1 MQDKEQNTSKWK
13 FDTLCV
19 HAGHDVLTTGTI
31 APPIYQSVA
40 YPYESAEYA
49 AKLFRY
55 EIEGYMY
62 GRMDNPTNEMFE
74 KRIAALE
81 LAEKALA
88 TSSGMAAEFLSCF
101 ELLKTKNEF
110 VTSAIIYGGT
120 NQLFTNTFL
129 SMGKKVKFVFHPE
142 DLEEWKEA
150 ISSNT
155 AFLYLET
162 PSNPNLFIGD
172 ITELAKLAHEH
183 EIPLI
188 VDNTVATPALQQPI
202 KLGADIVVHSA
213 TKYLSGNSTC
223 ISGVVASSEEYI
235 DRLRAGEYRN
245 IGPSISP
252 FNSWLLLLGL
262 ETLSLRMSKHSHNA
276 LVIAEFL
283 EDHPKVIEV
292 NYPGLTSHPQHKL
305 AKRQMKGYSALLSFV
320 TKGELQDA
328 RKVIDAFGLIVHTGH
343 LGTTK
348 TLATHPAFTTHQ
360 QLTKEERE
368 AIGIKDTMIRLSIGI
383 EDEEDLIEDLDRAL
397 SLIP

>member
-1 MQDKEQNTSKWK
+1 MENRKQDKSEWK
-13 FDTLCV
+13 FSTLCV
-19 HAGHDVLTTGTI
+19 HAGHDVLKTGTI

-62 GRMDNPTNEMFE
+62 GRMDNPTNDMFE

-81 LAEKALA
+81 LTEKALA

-120 NQLFTNTFL
+120 NQLFTNTFAA
-129 SMGKKVKFVFHPE
+129 MGKKAKFIFHPE
-142 DLEEWKEA
+142 DLEEWKKA
-150 ISSNT
+150 ITPET
-155 AFLYLET
+155 AFLYVET

-172 ITELAKLAHEH
+172 IEELAKLAHDH

-188 VDNTVATPALQQPI
+188 VDNTVATPALQQPA
-202 KLGADIVVHSA
+202 KLGADIIVHSA

-223 ISGVVASSEEYI
+223 ISGVVASSGEYI
-235 DRLRAGEYRN
+235 DKLRSGEYRN
-245 IGPSISP
+245 IGPSLSP

-262 ETLSLRMSKHSHNA
+262 ETLPLRMAKHSHNA

-283 EDHPKVIEV
+283 EEHPKVIEV
-292 NYPGLTSHPQHKL
+292 NYPGLSSHPQHNL
-305 AKRQMKGYSALLSFV
+305 AKKQMTGYSALLSFV

-328 RKVIDAFGLIVHTGH
+328 RRVIDAFKLIVHTGH

-360 QLTKEERE
+360 QLSKEERE
-368 AIGIKDTMIRLSIGI
+368 AIGIKDTLIRLSIGI
-383 EDEEDLIEDLDRAL
+383 EDEEDLIEDLDKAL
-397 SLIP
+397 KLIP